1 MMADVQPRSS
11 LTSMRSLVDM
21 ALFCVEDGAFYT
33 GAKRLREAADALE
46 KHARKCDRDLDEG
59 NDK

>member
-1 MMADVQPRSS
+1 
-11 LTSMRSLVDM
+11 MRSLVDM